1 MNDSLSL
8 KHLCSQLYNLQG
20 LAVYKEKVPFVL
32 CGNLATLRISY
43 SKAGKY
49 DNDIFITQLKLG
61 QPRWHHAFMH
71 SAQKHMLPN
80 CAEPDLA
87 AGNGRKS
94 RQSSFQLCWYVYS
107 LFTHTHQHWVKDR
120 LLFVVSDEA
129 RTELWIGED
138 LQNIL
143 RPKGHFLTVMLTLHP

>member
-1 MNDSLSL
+1 MTLLSL

-20 LAVYKEKVPFVL
+20 LAVYEEKVPFVL
-32 CGNLATLRISY
+32 CGNLAALRISY

-71 SAQKHMLPN
+71 SAQKHTLPN

-94 RQSSFQLCWYVYS
+94 GQSSFQLCWYVYS
-107 LFTHTHQHWVKDR
+107 LSTHTSTGSKSVFYLWSMTKLEQ
-120 LLFVVSDEA
+120 SC
-129 RTELWIGED
+129 ELVRIFKIFWD
-138 LQNIL
+138 W
-143 RPKGHFLTVMLTLHP
+143 RVTF